1 MINISLVLSA
11 MTCRICTYFILI
23 FFFLKTSNGLAQE
36 EKESSIQF
44 IKEGNAF
51 LRVFRPIESQQRF
64 DTAIIYARLAGDK
77 FLEALALLG
86 AGQARWYQSNF
97 RGGIDMVG
105 KAIEIFRT
113 FNIKDENISYHLGT
127 SLRIISN
134 IYHAVGDYE
143 NAFKAASESLEIN
156 RDDEQNRTLSFIQ
169 MGILYKS
176 MQDYP
181 PARLYFNKAKELG
194 PRPRGYEY
202 RELNTQIGQYYAE
215 RSLFDSALYHY
226 RRALPG
232 HPLPTNVNLRIG
244 ECYILRGQFDS
255 AYEYLGAVYKE
266 EKVIND
272 LPILI
277 PAMIGM
283 AKIYMYRN
291 QPDSALQLARE
302 AYEIANRGGVRQD
315 KKESSLLLAHI
326 YEKNNNHDL
335 ALSFYKQYVTLKDSI
350 LSDQFKG
357 QLYSFKRSAGDAAH
371 ASELQYLRTILLII
385 VLVSVFVV
393 LVFLLRHKN
402 ERLRL

>member
-1 MINISLVLSA
+1 M
-11 MTCRICTYFILI
+11 MTCRICTYLVLI
-23 FFFLKTSNGLAQE
+23 FFFLKTTNGLAQE
-36 EKESSIQF
+36 EKENSIQF
-44 IKEGNAF
+44 IKEGNA
-51 LRVFRPIESQQRF
+51 LLGQFRPVESLQRF
-64 DTAIIYARLAGDK
+64 DTGIVYARLAGDR

-97 RGGIDMVG
+97 RGGIDTVG

-113 FNIKDENISYHLGT
+113 FNTRDENISYHLGV

-143 NAFKAASESLEIN
+143 NAFKAATESLEVN
-156 RDDEQNRTLSFIQ
+156 WGDEQTRTLSFIQ

-181 PARLYFNKAKELG
+181 TALYYFNKAKDLD
-194 PRPRGYEY
+194 PRPRSYEY

-215 RSLFDSALYHY
+215 RNLFDSALYHY

-255 AYEYLGAVYKE
+255 AYAYLGTVYQE

-277 PAMIGM
+277 AHLQPTIGPLL
-283 AKIYMYRN
+283 K
-291 QPDSALQLARE
+291 AR
-302 AYEIANRGGVRQD
+302 
-315 KKESSLLLAHI
+315 KSP
-326 YEKNNNHDL
+326 
-335 ALSFYKQYVTLKDSI
+335 
-350 LSDQFKG
+350 
-357 QLYSFKRSAGDAAH
+357 
-371 ASELQYLRTILLII
+371 
-385 VLVSVFVV
+385 
-393 LVFLLRHKN
+393 
-402 ERLRL
+402 